1 MTKLDKI
8 KYVQTCISTSWSCP
22 EDVFSQRK
30 NIIIETDKAFFEI
43 VTFGSNAVIR
53 ADKEIFNWCVESF
66 SDIPVIDIM
75 DGENLYSIEKK
86 MREYGRKL
94 GGEHIRYLHL
104 NPDAIVQRPCG
115 FTFELYEKDRLP
127 ELYLDNRF
135 DSALNYE
142 YKGEVL
148 AIVAR
153 KDKDIAAV
161 VAVDDY
167 HHGLWQIGIDTVVDY
182 RGQGLAAYLVKE
194 IAMESKK
201 RNQVPFYTTWSPNIA
216 STRTAIS
223 AGFSPIWME
232 YFAENI

>member
-1 MTKLDKI
+1 MIHRMFIPHLKGTLNMTKLDKI

-30 NIIIETDKAFFEI
+30 NIIIETDKTFFEI

-66 SDIPVIDIM
+66 SDIPAIDIM
-75 DGENLYSIEKK
+75 DGEN
-86 MREYGRKL
+86 
-94 GGEHIRYLHL
+94 
-104 NPDAIVQRPCG
+104 
-115 FTFELYEKDRLP
+115 LP

-223 AGFSPIWME
+223 AGFSPISME

>member
-1 MTKLDKI
+1 MTKPDKI

-66 SDIPVIDIM
+66 SDIPAIDIM
-75 DGENLYSIEKK
+75 DGEN
-86 MREYGRKL
+86 
-94 GGEHIRYLHL
+94 
-104 NPDAIVQRPCG
+104 
-115 FTFELYEKDRLP
+115 LP